1 MKKLISIFICA
12 LVCASAL
19 GQEVEVK
26 DYDAL
31 RTDTWSVWAGGGLG
45 TVWGGSLMPN
55 VSPSPGTGLSPYLE
69 LGVLYNFRPWMRRGL
84 SYSFSAFQREASYDV
99 LQEDGLTLRHL
110 QALMHQ
116 VQYTWEFNLTNAF
129 GSRNKRL
136 NVYAGTGFGYRFV
149 TGRDYGVSVGHSSR
163 NDGASLETQ
172 DWIKAA
178 NTHVSAD
185 GPYIPFRL
193 SLEYDVAPRM
203 TLGGVVGYDQGLKKG
218 VFLPGSRFFAGVV
231 VRLNLLGNKQGYYTR
246 GQQRDYYKDKFE
258 KAEAERDKCKDHA
271 HQLKD
276 ELAASQADVSRLSG
290 EVDEAK
296 ARIAQ
301 LQAELAR
308 STKAQSV
315 KDLIN
320 EAVIYFDR
328 GSARINADGAQAI
341 SQIAKFMKDNPEYK
355 LYLTG
360 SASKEGSEKLNLEL
374 SRERARAVKKA
385 LVAHGI
391 AQDRLID
398 EWVGAEGM
406 TFDPSSRRVVFDL
419 K

>member
-1 MKKLISIFICA
+1 MKRLISILICA

-136 NVYAGTGFGYRFV
+136 NVYAGAGFGYRIV
-149 TGRDYGVSVGHSSR
+149 TGRDYGVSVGHTSW
-163 NDGASLETQ
+163 NDGNSLENQ
-172 DWIKAA
+172 DWLKAA
-178 NTHVSAD
+178 NTDVSAD
-185 GPYIPFRL
+185 GPYVPFRL
-193 SLEYDVAPRM
+193 NVEYDIVPRIS
-203 TLGGVVGYDQGLKKG
+203 LGGVVGYDQGLKKG
-218 VFLPGSRFFAGVV
+218 FYLPGSRVYAGVV
-231 VRLNLLGNKQGYYTR
+231 VRVNLVGKKQGYYTR
-246 GQQRDYYKDKFE
+246 GQQRDYYKDLYE
-258 KAEAERDKCKDHA
+258 KAEAGRQQSEDHA
-271 HQLKD
+271 RQLKD
-276 ELAASQADVSRLSG
+276 ELDASKAKASRLSG
-290 EVDEAK
+290 EVDAAK

-301 LQAELAR
+301 LEGNQA
-308 STKAQSV
+308 KAQSV

-328 GSARINADGAQAI
+328 GSAKINASGASAI
-341 SQIAKFMKDNPEYK
+341 SQIATFLKENPEYK

-360 SASKEGSEKLNLEL
+360 SASRDGSEELNLEL
-374 SRERARAVKKA
+374 SRERAQAVKKA

-391 AQDRLID
+391 AEDRLVD
-398 EWVGAEGM
+398 EWVGAQGM
-406 TFDPSSRRVVFDL
+406 TYDPSSRRVVFDL